1 MIPHFDIWLP
11 AWDKRPMLTV
21 RPFSDEQA
29 RLLVNL
35 RQRYE
40 VWMAAERTRADL
52 PYDLRRKHISGRD
65 YLYRIFDRG
74 GNGQSLG
81 PTTPER
87 EDEFAHDKARK
98 KALKEQIGH
107 LRGALAESAALYRAR
122 RMPLLSTDAGPT
134 TREWD
139 KTQ

>member
-1 MIPHFDIWLP
+1 MRAERHDYLTEDIVSYSIPHFDIWLP

-52 PYDLRRKHISGRD
+52 PYALRRQHISGSD
-65 YLYRIFDRG
+65 KLYRIYDRG
-74 GNGQSLG
+74 GKGQSPG
-81 PTTPER
+81 PTNPAGE
-87 EDEFAHDKARK
+87 
-98 KALKEQIGH
+98 IG
-107 LRGALAESAALYRAR
+107 RASGR
-122 RMPLLSTDAGPT
+122 
-134 TREWD
+134 
-139 KTQ
+139 

>member
-35 RQRYE
+35 RKRYE
-40 VWMAAERTRADL
+40 VWMAAERPRADL

-74 GNGQSLG
+74 GNGQRTG
-81 PTTPER
+81 TMMPQREGEVENIHVRQPDNTKQTTN
-87 EDEFAHDKARK
+87 
-98 KALKEQIGH
+98 
-107 LRGALAESAALYRAR
+107 
-122 RMPLLSTDAGPT
+122 T
-134 TREWD
+134 TRYW
-139 KTQ
+139 K

>member
-1 MIPHFDIWLP
+1 MCPPLDVGLP
-11 AWDKRPMLTV
+11 AWNRRPLLTV

-29 RLLVNL
+29 RLLVKL

-65 YLYRIFDRG
+65 YLYRIFDHG

-81 PTTPER
+81 PMTPER
-87 EDEFAHDKARK
+87 EVEFEHYHARK
-98 KALKEQIGH
+98 DRK
-107 LRGALAESAALYRAR
+107 
-122 RMPLLSTDAGPT
+122 STRLNSSP
-134 TREWD
+134 
-139 KTQ
+139 